1 MVGGCLRYEVWAHKR
16 HLKVRFISFLF
27 SIPPLIPSSYTQ
39 SGMILL
45 SSLDDDEDIL
55 TYSTGENEFFYSF
68 DEAEEVHV
76 SCVRSELHIGSV
88 IIKEEDVMN
97 NFYLMKFL
105 NSLNV
110 SRFPPHYLHLKN
122 GSLVVLLRNLDSG
135 NGLCNRTR
143 LTCKP
148 IDPNVISA
156 EITVAQHAG
165 IRVLLLRIP
174 LAPSEEDM
182 FPFKLK
188 RRQFMYTLA
197 LR

>member
-1 MVGGCLRYEVWAHKR
+1 
-16 HLKVRFISFLF
+16 FISFLF

-55 TYSTGENEFFYSF
+55 TYSTGENEIFYSF
-68 DEAEEVHV
+68 NEAEE
-76 SCVRSELHIGSV
+76 I
-88 IIKEEDVMN
+88 
-97 NFYLMKFL
+97 
-105 NSLNV
+105 
-110 SRFPPHYLHLKN
+110 PPHYLHLKN
-122 GSLVVLLRNLDSG
+122 GSPVVLLRNLDPG

-148 IDPNVISA
+148 IDSYVISA